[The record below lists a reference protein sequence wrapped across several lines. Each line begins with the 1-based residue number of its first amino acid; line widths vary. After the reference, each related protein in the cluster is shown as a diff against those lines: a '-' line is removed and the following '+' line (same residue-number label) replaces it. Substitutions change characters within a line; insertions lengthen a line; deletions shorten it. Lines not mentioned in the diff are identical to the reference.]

1 MKKDTLSECGTCR
14 IKKPVRDIKRIKK
27 IITCKS
33 CMGKR
38 RDKHREFLKR
48 DILGIRKRSD
58 LIKEWKEKRKLKEAI
73 SKRHAKEMK
82 KIKSSKYK
90 IQDVKRERRFGRK
103 PYKVSSLGLYI
114 TRNEKEVLY
123 QILINKSY
131 SSQEANEH
139 IKQMCEKMRELS
151 IKLNKMK
158 REKEEIN
165 IIFKEEFAKLID
177 RS

>member
-1 MKKDTLSECGTCR
+1 MQLKEC
-14 IKKPVRDIKRIKK
+14 DICETKERRKNLKRINRIWMCGGCHRKK
-27 IITCKS
+27 
-33 CMGKR
+33 R
-38 RDKHREFLKR
+38 NENREFLKR

-58 LIKEWKEKRKLKEAI
+58 LMKEWKEKRKLKEAI
-73 SKRHAKEMK
+73 AKRHAKEIK

-90 IQDVKRERRFGRK
+90 IQDAKRERRFGRK
-103 PYKVSSLGLYI
+103 PHKVSSLGLYI

-139 IKQMCEKMRELS
+139 IKQMCEKMNELS
-151 IKLNKMK
+151 KKLNKMK
-158 REKEEIN
+158 REKEDIN